1 MTTIIEKALRGNNTA
16 LPFSRQQKPQCE
28 EFVLWE
34 RHLKNTY
41 GLSSSIASAYAS
53 IRELEASSNG
63 R

>member
-1 MTTIIEKALRGNNTA
+1 MTYQIKTALRGNDTA

-34 RHLKNTY
+34 KHLQKTY
-41 GLSSSIASAYAS
+41 GLSSGVASAYAS

>member
-1 MTTIIEKALRGNNTA
+1 MTFKIKKAPWGNDTA

-41 GLSSSIASAYAS
+41 GLSSGIASAYAS